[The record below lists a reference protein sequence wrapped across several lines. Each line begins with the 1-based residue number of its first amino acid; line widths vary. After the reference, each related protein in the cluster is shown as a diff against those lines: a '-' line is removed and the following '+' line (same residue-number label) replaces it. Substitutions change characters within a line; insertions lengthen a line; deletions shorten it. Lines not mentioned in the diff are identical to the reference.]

1 MYLIFDTETTG
12 LPRNWRAPLSDLDNW
27 PRMVQLAWH
36 LYGKAGTKISE
47 GDLIIKPEGFE
58 IPADAAR
65 VHGITTLRAEA
76 EGVPLLSALTEFQ
89 DMLAKTEYLVA
100 HNISFDEKILGAEFL
115 RKSLPNGLD
124 GKKRI
129 CTMESS
135 TDYCRIAGP
144 RGFKWPN
151 LTELH
156 QTLFEEAF
164 EDAHNAAG
172 DVAATAKCFWELKR
186 RGVIA

>member
-36 LYGKAGTKISE
+36 LYGKAGTKIGE
-47 GDLIIKPEGFE
+47 GDLIIKPEDFE
-58 IPADAAR
+58 IPADVAR
-65 VHGITTLRAEA
+65 IHGITTARALN
-76 EGVPLLSALTEFQ
+76 EGVSLENALTTFEEI
-89 DMLAKTEYLVA
+89 LSKVEYLVA

-115 RKSLPNGLD
+115 RKGMQNGLE

-135 TDYCRIAGP
+135 TNFCAIAGP
-144 RGFKWPN
+144 RGNKWPN

-156 QTLFEEAF
+156 KKLFNEGF
-164 EDAHNAAG
+164 VDAHNAAA
-172 DVAATAKCFWELKR
+172 DVAVTAKCFWELKR
-186 RGVIA
+186 LGVIA